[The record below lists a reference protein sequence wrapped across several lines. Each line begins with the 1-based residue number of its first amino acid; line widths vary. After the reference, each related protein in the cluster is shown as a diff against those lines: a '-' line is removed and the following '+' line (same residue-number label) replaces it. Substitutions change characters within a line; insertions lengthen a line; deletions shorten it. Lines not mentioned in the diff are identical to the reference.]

1 MASQYIVHEN
11 QTALWNAIQVAPAF
25 KSANLGRQSKD
36 EWFKDIIHRFYTQ
49 LVDSGVKSL
58 SRPDLQDMNK
68 KTISFMVAD
77 LKQRIPSSQVLN
89 NPTLHNSKIPQ
100 LQNTVVGSPMDRL
113 KSETVVREGSLRTE
127 SLEKQFSSRQQVYTN
142 ILQPPPPEIDFRMV
156 EKDEPITD
164 LDKLIQQHMNDRERD
179 LQVYVPTNTPPS
191 LNNTKLS
198 IAESI
203 DNSVLGVVDA
213 LTTHSPKSV
222 SWNDTNTE
230 PSIVSDFQKFKEE
243 VWRDLEQF
251 KDEIRALLS
260 SNIRV
265 DEPPLPP
272 TLMEARNETERWI

>member
-1 MASQYIVHEN
+1 MASQYIILEN
-11 QTALWNAIQVAPAF
+11 QTALWNAIQTVPALNA
-25 KSANLGRQSKD
+25 ANLGRQSKD
-36 EWFKDIIHRFYTQ
+36 AWFKDIIHRFYTQ

-58 SRPDLQDMNK
+58 SRSDLLDLNK

-89 NPTLHNSKIPQ
+89 NPNSQ
-100 LQNTVVGSPMDRL
+100 LQNISPMDRL

-127 SLEKQFSSRQQVYTN
+127 SLEKQFTSRQQVYTN

-164 LDKLIQQHMNDRERD
+164 LETLIQQHMNDRERD

-213 LTTHSPKSV
+213 STTHSPKSV

-230 PSIVSDFQKFKEE
+230 SSIVSDFQKFKEE

-272 TLMEARNETERWI
+272 TLMKAENGTERWM